1 VLVAREMTA
10 LFNEEEWEA
19 RCKLRRT
26 KKMGEDGEPVVAF
39 DHYLL
44 LGLSERYLSTEKQIM
59 DGESPHALP
68 LVALC
73 AHGGEGWVGPASR
86 TFTG

>member
-1 VLVAREMTA
+1 MTA

-44 LGLSERYLSTEKQIM
+44 LGLSERYL
-59 DGESPHALP
+59 ARR
-68 LVALC
+68 
-73 AHGGEGWVGPASR
+73 SR
-86 TFTG
+86 SWTVRARMRCLS